1 MNMLKRL
8 VGVFETK
15 LDGNRIV
22 WEIEQGTEMKL
33 MNASTAFT
41 VAVLMLS
48 TTITCTDAQSDQSP
62 NWPQWRGPN
71 ANGSSKH
78 GKPPLKWSEK
88 QNVQWKLELDGEGTS
103 TPIVWNDRVIY
114 TTAIKTDRVSET
126 PPEKHPEAMTRPP
139 TNLYQFMVWCVS
151 LKDGKEI
158 WKSNPITA
166 VPVEGK
172 HKTHTY
178 AAASP
183 VTDGKHIYVSF
194 GSMGIVCLEFETGKL
209 KWNVDLGDM
218 QTRRGW
224 GEAVSPVLSDN
235 RLIVMWDQEVDSK
248 MFVLNTEDGKVLW
261 KRNRDEPTTWATP
274 LVVEHSGKTQVIT
287 NGTNSVRS
295 YDLELGEII
304 WETTGTTLNA
314 ISCPIQFGSN
324 VICMAGYRGN
334 RAFSIGLDS
343 KGEVAAKETKWEI
356 NRGTPYVPS
365 PTISENRLY
374 FTKGMSAILN
384 CVNAE
389 SGKEFYS
396 AVRIEGLKNLYA
408 SPVAVNGRVY
418 IPSREGATAVVKDAD
433 EYELLA
439 VNKLD
444 DSIDASPVVAGD
456 RLLLRGHRNL
466 YCIGESK

>member
-1 MNMLKRL
+1 
-8 VGVFETK
+8 
-15 LDGNRIV
+15 
-22 WEIEQGTEMKL
+22 MKIA
-33 MNASTAFT
+33 NASMVFIFSATILSISASM
-41 VAVLMLS
+41 VA
-48 TTITCTDAQSDQSP
+48 AQTEQHT

-71 ANGSSKH
+71 ANGSLEH
-78 GKPPLKWSEK
+78 GAPPLKWGED
-88 QNVQWKLELDGEGTS
+88 QNIQWKIELEGEGTS
-103 TPIVWNDRVIY
+103 TPIVWEDRVIY
-114 TTAIKTDRVSET
+114 TTAIKTDRVSEN
-126 PPEKHPEAMTRPP
+126 PPEKHPKAMTIPP
-139 TNLYQFMVWCVS
+139 NNLYRFMVWCVS
-151 LKDGKEI
+151 LKDGKVI
-158 WKSNPITA
+158 WKHNPITSA
-166 VPVEGK
+166 PNEGK

-183 VTDGKHIYVSF
+183 VTDGKHLFVSF
-194 GSMGIVCLEFETGKL
+194 GSMGIVCLELETGEL

-224 GEAVSPVLSDN
+224 GEAVSPVLKDN

-248 MFVLNTEDGKVLW
+248 MFVLDTNDGKVLW
-261 KRNRDEPTTWATP
+261 KRDRDEPTTWATP

-295 YDLELGEII
+295 YDLETGEII
-304 WETTGTTLNA
+304 WETAGTTLNA

-334 RAFSIGLDS
+334 RAFSISLDS
-343 KGEVAAKETKWEI
+343 QGKVVASETNWEI
-356 NRGTPYVPS
+356 DRGTPYVPS

-396 AVRIEGLKNLYA
+396 AKRIEGLSNLYA
-408 SPVAVNGRVY
+408 SPVAVNGKVY
-418 IPSREGATAVVKDAD
+418 IPSREGVTAVIKDSNK
-433 EYELLA
+433 YELLA
-439 VNKLD
+439 TNKLN

-466 YCIGESK
+466 YCIGEAK